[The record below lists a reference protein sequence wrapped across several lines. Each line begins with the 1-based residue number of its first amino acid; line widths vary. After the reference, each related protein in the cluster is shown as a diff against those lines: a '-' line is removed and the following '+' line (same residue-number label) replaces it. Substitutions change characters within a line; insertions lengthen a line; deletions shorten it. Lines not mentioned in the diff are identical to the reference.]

1 MYYELNRN
9 PIPDM
14 TTASATKAEGKGKG
28 SGKGKADGALKQQR
42 DDTWKECKHLFK

>member
-14 TTASATKAEGKGKG
+14 TTASATKGEGKGK
-28 SGKGKADGALKQQR
+28 GKGKADGALKHQR
-42 DDTWKECKHLFK
+42 DDKWKECKHLFK